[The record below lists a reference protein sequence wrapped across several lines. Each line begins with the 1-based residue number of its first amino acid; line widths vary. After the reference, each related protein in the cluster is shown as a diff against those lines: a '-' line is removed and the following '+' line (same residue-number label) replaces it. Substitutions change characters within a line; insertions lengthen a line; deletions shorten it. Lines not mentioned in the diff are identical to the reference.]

1 MLISWS
7 SSSQPGRGINQEST
21 LRFVWKWN
29 EIWRVVQEQ
38 QRASALRLEFG
49 VKPHAEMGWHSMKAK
64 KFEQQFDEGVD
75 ITAILNLSKAKRVL
89 QTNKRVNV
97 DFPTWMIHS
106 LNREAS
112 KRES

>member
-7 SSSQPGRGINQEST
+7 SSSQPERGINQEST
-21 LRFVWKWN
+21 QRFVWKWN

-49 VKPHAEMGWHSMKAK
+49 VKPHAEMGWHYMKSK

-75 ITAILNLSKAKRVL
+75 ITALLNLSKAKRVL
-89 QTNKRVNV
+89 QVQKRVNV
-97 DFPTWMIHS
+97 DFPTWMIRS
-106 LNREAS
+106 LDHEAS
-112 KRES
+112 